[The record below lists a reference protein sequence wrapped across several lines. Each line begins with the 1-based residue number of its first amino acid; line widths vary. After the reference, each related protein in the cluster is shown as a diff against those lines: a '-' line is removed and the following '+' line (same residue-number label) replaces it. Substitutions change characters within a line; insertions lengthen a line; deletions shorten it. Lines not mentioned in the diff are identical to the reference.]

1 MFLDISCVTITENN
15 PVDAEIH
22 EIIPSESVRYIGE
35 YENKYEGNLP
45 TNQYNGI
52 LTYTMVG
59 YTITIL
65 YNDRSARRH
74 SIDSYTLPRYVLY
87 KLH

>member
-1 MFLDISCVTITENN
+1 MLFDCLYCYGNNIFSHFVGVEVMFLDISCVTITENN

-45 TNQYNGI
+45 TN
-52 LTYTMVG
+52 
-59 YTITIL
+59 
-65 YNDRSARRH
+65 
-74 SIDSYTLPRYVLY
+74 
-87 KLH
+87 